1 MNIGVK
7 FALNCCI
14 IDAALEV
21 GESEMNRVYF
31 DMQVFTYW
39 SEEALESKRLVSK
52 GTVLVSDEEALS
64 GVKDGSERV
73 DTDLL
78 DMLKNLSEDGY
89 DLNICDTLPVPEI
102 KQMLTDLEIG
112 SYFHQIISAGT
123 SGPISKSLMKIR
135 ERVDFSLFVG
145 CNATVIDACDRSQIP
160 VIAYGKDFRKY
171 AMDAFSYARY
181 PLEIEDQIAVCM
193 IVHTVARAAIEKNA
207 RVLGIDGI
215 EFAGKKVFTYKLGRY
230 LEMLGKEYDIV
241 DLEDFHRSV
250 ESSYKGEDPVES
262 YYFNGFNKDKLIA
275 EVLKPF
281 KRDGVIDKTVYCLD
295 SDNDAFV
302 NERHYQLTEDGLMI
316 LIGTMM
322 YREPL
327 MRYFDMTVY
336 MRVDYREAEHR
347 ASLLD
352 APPYGDDPVEVYKTK
367 QIPAQKM
374 YLQRHNPFDDSDFVI
389 DNSNY
394 HRPFFVD

>member
-1 MNIGVK
+1 MQLLK
-7 FALNCCI
+7 M
-14 IDAALEV
+14 

-31 DMQVFTYW
+31 DMGVFTYW
-39 SEEALESKRLVSK
+39 SEEALESKRLVSR

-64 GVKDGSERV
+64 GVKDGSEQV
-73 DTDLL
+73 DTDLV
-78 DMLKNLSEDGY
+78 DMLESLSSDGY
-89 DLNICDTLPVPEI
+89 DLNICDTLSVPEI
-102 KQMLTDLEIG
+102 KQMLKDLGIE
-112 SYFHQIISAGT
+112 SFFHQIISAGNA
-123 SGPISKSLMKIR
+123 SPISKSLMKIR
-135 ERVDFSLFVG
+135 ERDDFSLFVG
-145 CNATVIDACDRSQIP
+145 CNGTVIDACGRSQIP

-171 AMDAFSYARY
+171 AMDTFGYARY
-181 PLEIEDQIAVCM
+181 PLEIEDQITTCL

-230 LEMLGKEYDIV
+230 LEMLGKEYDVV
-241 DLEDFHRSV
+241 DLEDYHRSV
-250 ESSYKGEDPVES
+250 EASYKGEDPVES

-281 KRDGVIDKTVYCLD
+281 KRDGVIDKVVYCLD

-302 NERHYQLTEDGLMI
+302 NERHYQLSEDGLMI

-352 APPYGDDPVEVYKTK
+352 TPLYGDDPVEVYKTK
-367 QIPAQKM
+367 HIPAQKM
-374 YLQRHNPFDDSDFVI
+374 YLQRHTPLDDSDFVI

>member
-1 MNIGVK
+1 
-7 FALNCCI
+7 
-14 IDAALEV
+14 
-21 GESEMNRVYF
+21 MNRVYF
-31 DMQVFTYW
+31 DMGVFTYW

-64 GVKDGSERV
+64 GVKDGSEQV
-73 DTDLL
+73 DTDLV
-78 DMLKNLSEDGY
+78 DMLESLSSDGY
-89 DLNICDTLPVPEI
+89 DLNICDTLSVPEI
-102 KQMLTDLEIG
+102 KQMLKDLGIE
-112 SYFHQIISAGT
+112 SFFHQIISAGNA
-123 SGPISKSLMKIR
+123 SPISKSLMKIR
-135 ERVDFSLFVG
+135 ERDDFSLFVG
-145 CNATVIDACDRSQIP
+145 CNGTVIDACDRSQIP

-171 AMDAFSYARY
+171 AMDTFGYARY
-181 PLEIEDQIAVCM
+181 PLEIEDQITTCL

-230 LEMLGKEYDIV
+230 LEMLGKEYDVV
-241 DLEDFHRSV
+241 DLEDYHRSV
-250 ESSYKGEDPVES
+250 EASYKGEDPVES
-262 YYFNGFNKDKLIA
+262 YYFNGFNKDKLIT

-281 KRDGVIDKTVYCLD
+281 KRDGVIDKVVYCLD

-302 NERHYQLTEDGLMI
+302 NERHYQLSEDGLMI

-352 APPYGDDPVEVYKTK
+352 TPLYGDDPVEVYKTK
-367 QIPAQKM
+367 HIPAQKM
-374 YLQRHNPFDDSDFVI
+374 YLQRHTPLDDSDFVI